1 VQLRDVNLAHCH
13 RLTDA
18 TLSLLGQHQPLL
30 QHLDCSCWTLLT
42 DTGLAS
48 ATGRFPHL
56 RSLALG
62 HCRQLTTPAVLR
74 CVLRCP
80 RLSELRLP
88 HCALVDARLLAA
100 GVEPPHR
107 RALARKQAAKRREQ
121 AQRRQREQQFASG
134 SGATF
139 RPASASDSGAAAA
152 ADDDEDDEDDEED
165 GRGAHHPVSG
175 ARRTQ
180 PAWYPGDISSGSS
193 AGPGS
198 AATGTDAKRGASGG
212 RGGQPGKR
220 LSNPTALKASK
231 SVPTLAVAASVEGG
245 SVAGSSS
252 GSADAPPTRLA
263 AKRSAAEGYAG
274 GAPLAPYLDLMD
286 LRGCLGLAPLAGS
299 GPAKPLGIEGF
310 KEPRPGLLRR
320 LPPRVYAG
328 VDKGAWQE
336 AL

>member
-1 VQLRDVNLAHCH
+1 
-13 RLTDA
+13 
-18 TLSLLGQHQPLL
+18 
-30 QHLDCSCWTLLT
+30 
-42 DTGLAS
+42 
-48 ATGRFPHL
+48 
-56 RSLALG
+56 
-62 HCRQLTTPAVLR
+62 
-74 CVLRCP
+74 
-80 RLSELRLP
+80 
-88 HCALVDARLLAA
+88 VDARLLAA

-121 AQRRQREQQFASG
+121 AQRRHQEQQFASG
-134 SGATF
+134 SGASF
-139 RPASASDSGAAAA
+139 RPASASGSGSTGA
-152 ADDDEDDEDDEED
+152 ADDDEDEDEEED
-165 GRGAHHPVSG
+165 GRGAHRSVSG
-175 ARRTQ
+175 ARRAQ
-180 PAWYPGDISSGSS
+180 PPWYPGDISSGSS

-198 AATGTDAKRGASGG
+198 AATRTDAKKGASSG
-212 RGGQPGKR
+212 RGEQPGKR

-286 LRGCLGLAPLAGS
+286 LRGCLGLAPLTGS